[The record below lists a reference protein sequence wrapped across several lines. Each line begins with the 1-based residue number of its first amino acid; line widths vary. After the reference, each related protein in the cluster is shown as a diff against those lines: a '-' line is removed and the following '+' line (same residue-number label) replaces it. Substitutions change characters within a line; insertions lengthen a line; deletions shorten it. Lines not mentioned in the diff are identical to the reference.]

1 MNSSVRLK
9 VLNNSESNES
19 DLKRTYAVD
28 TIIYIINHLFWMHQD
43 VLEWTWQVSIL
54 ISNGLSYIRTP
65 PTTKIGHRGK
75 SDFHMKPYLR
85 ICLNSIG

>member
-1 MNSSVRLK
+1 MKVRDPLISMFKPAHLK
-9 VLNNSESNES
+9 
-19 DLKRTYAVD
+19 
-28 TIIYIINHLFWMHQD
+28 TIIDNSAYHSP
-43 VLEWTWQVSIL
+43 EVSETDEENEEGGKRKIVMKEL
-54 ISNGLSYIRTP
+54 RWRSSRTP